1 MLGRVFR
8 FFTESPLAVGLVIVV
23 GVAGPRLY
31 MNFRPADPLP
41 AGFTQYTPE
50 AFAEAM
56 ATDQTLLVD
65 VYASW
70 CPTCKV
76 QHLALDTLLGVPRFA
91 AVRGFRVD
99 FEDDEAFVKA
109 HRVVTQST
117 LLIFRRGKEISRS
130 VGLTWAEDIQ
140 RQLDTALLP

>member
-1 MLGRVFR
+1 MLGRIFR

-31 MNFRPADPLP
+31 MNLRPPDPLP
-41 AGFTQYTPE
+41 AGFTQYTPD

-56 ATDQTLLVD
+56 ATDQTILVD

-76 QHLALDTLLGVPRFA
+76 QHLALDTLLREPRFA

-99 FEDDEAFVKA
+99 FEDEAAFVKT

-117 LLIFRRGKEISRS
+117 LLIFRGGKEISRS
-130 VGLTWAEDIQ
+130 VGLTWADDIQ